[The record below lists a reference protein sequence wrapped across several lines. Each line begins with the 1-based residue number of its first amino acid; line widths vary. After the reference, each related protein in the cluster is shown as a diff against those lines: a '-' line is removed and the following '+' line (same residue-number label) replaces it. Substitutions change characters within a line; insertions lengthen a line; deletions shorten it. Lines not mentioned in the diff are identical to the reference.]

1 VITTLAKEALPIIR
15 YRTGDLTALDPEPCA
30 CGRTLARMARISGRT
45 DDMVVIGGVKVF
57 PAQIEEV
64 LLEIEGIEP
73 HYLVVVERRGGA
85 DAVQV
90 QVEVP
95 ESLLT
100 GDVSHLLR
108 TQELLRQ
115 RLEAA
120 LGLSVEVKLVEPR
133 TIAGSGERPQ
143 KVIDRRKA
151 EGGAMR
157 GSE

>member
-1 VITTLAKEALPIIR
+1 
-15 YRTGDLTALDPEPCA
+15 
-30 CGRTLARMARISGRT
+30 MF
-45 DDMVVIGGVKVF
+45 VVGGVKVF
-57 PAQIEEV
+57 PSQIEEV

-73 HYLVVVERRGGA
+73 NYLVVVERRGGA

-100 GDVSHLLR
+100 GDVGHLLR

-120 LGLSVEVKLVEPR
+120 LGLTVEVKLVEPR
-133 TIAGSGERPQ
+133 TIAGSDERPQ
-143 KVIDRRKA
+143 KVIDCRKG
-151 EGGAMR
+151 EGGAIR